1 MGMEERR
8 ASEFTNLCD
17 KGHVL
22 LAALMLIFLL
32 GIAGMT
38 SLYLAGQDGPGVS
51 AMKEDNIAQQLAD
64 GAADVVM
71 SWFHD
76 PSTTPIVV
84 AGLLDKRQGIL
95 ASGPSFFDVAG
106 RSQFIGT
113 ADRPDIL
120 LDAANQAD
128 NQTLNDSPNG
138 FSQCPGRTWSD
149 S

>member
-1 MGMEERR
+1 MGMEERG
-8 ASEFTNLCD
+8 ASQSMNPCD

-38 SLYLAGQDGPGVS
+38 SLYLAGQDGPGIS
-51 AMKEDNIAQQLAD
+51 AMKEDNLAQQLAD

-76 PSTTPIVV
+76 SSATPTAIG
-84 AGLLDKRQGIL
+84 GLLAKRQGDL

-106 RSQFIGT
+106 RSQFVGT
-113 ADRPDIL
+113 ADSPDIL

-128 NQTLNDSPNG
+128 NQTLN
-138 FSQCPGRTWSD
+138 
-149 S
+149 

>member
-1 MGMEERR
+1 MRMGERR
-8 ASEFTNLCD
+8 ASEFMNLCD

-51 AMKEDNIAQQLAD
+51 AMKEDNVAQQLAD

-76 PSTTPIVV
+76 PSRHAAIGCWIARQASRRSYEWAVV
-84 AGLLDKRQGIL
+84 FRRSRAL
-95 ASGPSFFDVAG
+95 AVCRDRRPSRHHARCG
-106 RSQFIGT
+106 EPGGQS
-113 ADRPDIL
+113 
-120 LDAANQAD
+120 DAK
-128 NQTLNDSPNG
+128 
-138 FSQCPGRTWSD
+138 
-149 S
+149 